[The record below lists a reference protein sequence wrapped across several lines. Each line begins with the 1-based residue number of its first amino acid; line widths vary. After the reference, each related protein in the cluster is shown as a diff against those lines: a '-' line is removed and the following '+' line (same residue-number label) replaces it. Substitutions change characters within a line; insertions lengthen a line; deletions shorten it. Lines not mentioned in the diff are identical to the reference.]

1 MKETA
6 EELRAN
12 ILSSAIALFI
22 EKGVEKVTT
31 RELTERVGISRSH
44 IYHYFRDWQTL
55 CLEALTVY
63 MQADL
68 DNLKTRVA
76 GLPAREQ
83 LRLLI
88 NNYLPEV
95 QDAVWQLYG
104 SLWQLAVHNED
115 YAALARL
122 MVDRWQQ
129 LMADI
134 IAAGI
139 DEGMFSSR
147 DPARITRQLGAIVN
161 GYSDLLIVEPSASA
175 RQQAMEDIDAFIA
188 QVLLTP
194 PAAASR

>member
-6 EELRAN
+6 EELRAR
-12 ILSSAIALFI
+12 ILSGAIELFI

-31 RELTERVGISRSH
+31 RELTEHLGLSRSH
-44 IYHYFRDWQTL
+44 IYHYFRDWQAL
-55 CLEALTVY
+55 CLEALTVFL
-63 MQADL
+63 QADL
-68 DNLKTRVA
+68 DNLRARVI

-83 LRLLI
+83 LNLLI

-104 SLWQLAVHNED
+104 SLWQLAGHNED
-115 YAALARL
+115 YAVLARL

-139 DEGMFSSR
+139 DEGVFSSR

-161 GYSDLLIVEPSASA
+161 GYSDLLIVEPSPQA
-175 RQQAMEDIDAFIA
+175 RQQAAEDIEAFIA
-188 QVLLTP
+188 LALLTP
-194 PAAASR
+194 VE

>member
-68 DNLKTRVA
+68 DNLKARVA